1 MQMLGKANL
10 TIIIFFPCFL
20 FIFILVNMIENPN
33 SERTEIDFSFI
44 YLNNSALAQQTV
56 SQETGWINYTS
67 NNRDGG
73 NLNTK
78 IPTGWQIIEDKT
90 RQINQTTDSIVFLSP
105 KENPSDLFQENIVL
119 NIQRPT
125 NNISMEDGVGVN
137 TQDIVDKL
145 GNQYND
151 FRFENMSS
159 IIIDNFKNPAESIV
173 YSFTDAGLS
182 FKTKQVF
189 LTTTSGIYIFSLL
202 AEPDQFDKYAIVFD
216 MVLKNIK
223 LTN

>member
-20 FIFILVNMIENPN
+20 SIFLLVNMIENPN
-33 SERTEIDFSFI
+33 SEVTEIGFSFI
-44 YLNNSALAQQTV
+44 YFNNYALAQETV
-56 SQETGWINYTS
+56 SQETDWINYTS
-67 NNRDGG
+67 SNRNGN

-78 IPTGWQIIEDKT
+78 IPPGWQIIEDKT
-90 RQINQTTDSIVFLSP
+90 RQINQTTDNIVFISP

-119 NIQRPT
+119 SVQRPT
-125 NNISMEDGVGVN
+125 NNISMEDGVN
-137 TQDIVDKL
+137 TQDIVEKL

-173 YSFTDAGLS
+173 YSFSDAGLS

-189 LTTTSGIYIFSLL
+189 LTTANGIYIFSLL
-202 AEPDQFDKYAIVFD
+202 TEQDQFEKYAIVFD
-216 MVLKNIK
+216 RVLKNIK